1 LISLILHQLY
11 YFKVMGTV
19 VQLKNRINNS
29 YSDLKT
35 ALEDKL
41 VLVEEK
47 IKTKLSS
54 KVELV
59 DEMTKYHLKTGG
71 KKLRALLTLQSAKLC
86 GYSKGTR
93 DVNLA
98 ACVELIHAATLMHDD
113 VIDNGEIRRGKK
125 TLNRIWGNQSSILV
139 GDYLLS
145 RCFEIMVDDGDQE
158 VLKLLSSTS
167 AEISQG
173 EVLQLQHKGEIDMLE
188 ETYLKIISAKT
199 ASLFA
204 AATKVGSILSKKEN
218 KTKEALEFY
227 GKNLGL
233 TFQIADDALDYNSEL
248 KLFGKEIGNDFY
260 ESKITL
266 PIILL
271 YQKANQN
278 EKEDLKKF
286 FEKKDR
292 SENEF
297 SQVLILIKKY
307 NIINECYRKAEHFIN
322 LASNSLSI
330 FKESRE
336 KEILKNL
343 TSFSLERSF

>member
-1 LISLILHQLY
+1 
-11 YFKVMGTV
+11 MGTV

-29 YSDLKT
+29 YSELKSSV
-35 ALEDKL
+35 EDKL

-59 DEMTKYHLKTGG
+59 DEMTSYHLRTGG
-71 KKLRALLTLQSAKLC
+71 KRLRALLTLGSAKLC
-86 GYSKGTR
+86 GYTKGGR
-93 DVNLA
+93 DINLA

-125 TLNRIWGNQSSILV
+125 TLNSIWGNQSSILV

-145 RCFEIMVDDGDQE
+145 RCFEMMVEDGNLE

-173 EVLQLQHKGEIDMLE
+173 EVLQLQHNGEIDMLE

-204 AATKVGSILSKKEN
+204 AATKVGSILANKESKM
-218 KTKEALEFY
+218 KEAIEFY

-233 TFQIADDALDYNSEL
+233 TFQIADDTLDYNSDL
-248 KLFGKEIGNDFY
+248 KIFGKEIGNDFY
-260 ESKITL
+260 EGKITL

-271 YQKANQN
+271 YQKAKN
-278 EKEDLKKF
+278 EEKKDLKKI
-286 FEKKDR
+286 FEKR
-292 SENEF
+292 ERIETEF
-297 SQVLILIKKY
+297 KKVLSLIKKY
-307 NIINECYRKAEHFIN
+307 NIINDCYNRAEYFIN

-330 FKESRE
+330 FEKSKE

-343 TSFSLERSF
+343 TSFSLERTF

>member
-1 LISLILHQLY
+1 
-11 YFKVMGTV
+11 MGTV

-47 IKTKLSS
+47 IKSKLSS

-59 DEMTKYHLKTGG
+59 DEMTKYHIRTGG

-139 GDYLLS
+139 GDYILG
-145 RCFEIMVDDGDQE
+145 RCFEMMVDDGDEE

-204 AATKVGSILSKKEN
+204 AATKVGSILSNKES
-218 KTKEALEFY
+218 KTKEALEYY

-260 ESKITL
+260 EGKITL

-278 EKEDLKKF
+278 EKKYLKKF

-297 SQVLILIKKY
+297 NQVLILIKKY
-307 NIINECYRKAEHFIN
+307 DIVNECYRKAEHFIN

-330 FKESRE
+330 FEETKE
-336 KEILKNL
+336 KEILKKL

>member
-1 LISLILHQLY
+1 
-11 YFKVMGTV
+11 MGTV

-29 YSDLKT
+29 YLDLKT
-35 ALEDKL
+35 AVEDKL

-54 KVELV
+54 KVEMV
-59 DEMTKYHLKTGG
+59 DEMTNYHLKTGG

-260 ESKITL
+260 EGKITL

-271 YQKANQN
+271 YQKANKN
-278 EKEDLKKF
+278 
-286 FEKKDR
+286 EKKDLKQFFRKKER

-297 SQVLILIKKY
+297 KQVLILIKKY

-322 LASNSLSI
+322 LASSSLSI
-330 FKESRE
+330 FKDSRE